1 MRPQRNAR
9 PGSLKEV
16 SFSDEET
23 DSITVKAASVVETI
37 EDPNAIPIVTQN
49 AKEFDLN
56 HFKQYTKRIEYTNRD
71 MFKIHDKNL
80 RPKDQGSKDKGL
92 VYVAFNSGM
101 FEAIKKNMMRFLIDA
116 YKVSLTKQPKIE
128 YYGQAEERINLNIMV
143 ALNGKDQE
151 LKIKVYN
158 TSS

>member
-23 DSITVKAASVVETI
+23 DSITIKAASVVETI

-56 HFKQYTKRIEYTNRD
+56 HFKQYTKRIEYTN
-71 MFKIHDKNL
+71 KL
-80 RPKDQGSKDKGL
+80 GL
-92 VYVAFNSGM
+92 SCAKLST
-101 FEAIKKNMMRFLIDA
+101 A
-116 YKVSLTKQPKIE
+116 
-128 YYGQAEERINLNIMV
+128 
-143 ALNGKDQE
+143 
-151 LKIKVYN
+151 
-158 TSS
+158 